1 MPFFRRP
8 ATAVN
13 PVPPSDAADESPE
26 KKTIWSDALGRLGI
40 RSAQLLL
47 VLIVVGLIVYALT
60 QLTVV
65 VIPVLL
71 ALIIA
76 SALSPVTGF
85 LRRHG
90 WKSIFA
96 TVAVLAAVVIVLGG
110 LIYAIVIAVEN
121 QWSSL
126 ADSAVTG
133 FQQLQKFARGLP
145 FDITD
150 KQIEDAKNSVTDFL
164 TSSQFGSGALAGV
177 SAAGN
182 FLTGLAVFVVV
193 LFFFLKDGPRIWDFL
208 CRPFRREE
216 NYQRV
221 RRIGDVTVSTFGGY
235 VRGTATVAFVDAVGI
250 GGGLLIMNL
259 VGLEVPLVLPLA
271 VVVFISAFIPI
282 VGATA
287 AGILAALVALVASG
301 PFAALIVVGI
311 IVIVNQ
317 LEGNFLQPVVM
328 GRTLSLHPLVI
339 LIALTT
345 GTILGGILG
354 AILAVPL
361 TAVGWKII
369 GVWHGDDDPAEFARK
384 KRPERMTSDDD

>member
-1 MPFFRRP
+1 MPLFRRHVTP
-8 ATAVN
+8 T
-13 PVPPSDAADESPE
+13 PVPLSDPAGEDPQAR
-26 KKTIWSDALGRLGI
+26 TIWSDALGRSSI
-40 RSAQLLL
+40 RSTQVLL
-47 VLIVVGLIVYALT
+47 VLALVALVILALT

-76 SALSPVTGF
+76 SALAPVMSF
-85 LRRHG
+85 LRGHG
-90 WKSIFA
+90 WPSILA
-96 TVAVLAAVVIVLGG
+96 TLAVLASAVIILGG
-110 LIYAIVIAVEN
+110 LVWLIVLAVEN
-121 QWSSL
+121 QWSQL
-126 ADSAVTG
+126 ADSAEKG
-133 FQQLQKFARGLP
+133 FKQLQSFAQGLP

-150 KQIEDAKNSVTDFL
+150 KQIEDAKNGLADFV

-208 CRPFRREE
+208 CRPFRGVHYERA
-216 NYQRV
+216 
-221 RRIGDVTVSTFGGY
+221 RRAGNVTVATFGGY
-235 VRGTATVAFVDAVGI
+235 VRGTATVALVDAIGI
-250 GGGLLIMNL
+250 GGGLAIMNL
-259 VGLEVPLVLPLA
+259 FGLSVPLVLPLA

-301 PFAALIVVGI
+301 PVAALIVVGI
-311 IVIVNQ
+311 VILVNQ
-317 LEGNFLQPVVM
+317 LEGNLLQPLVM
-328 GRTLSLHPLVI
+328 GRTLNLHPLVI

-345 GTILGGILG
+345 GSVLGGILG

-361 TAVGWKII
+361 TAVAWKIV
-369 GVWHGDDDPAEFARK
+369 GVWHGDDRPAEFARK
-384 KRPERMTSDDD
+384 KRPERMTEGAS